1 VERKFE
7 IIGEA
12 LNRCMKIMPDISIT
26 NKEKIV
32 GTRNRII
39 HAYDSVDDILIWEII
54 NKHLP
59 LLKEE
64 VTALLNK

>member
-1 VERKFE
+1 
-7 IIGEA
+7 
-12 LNRCMKIMPDISIT
+12 MKIMPDISIT